1 MITVTRHFKSV
12 SYFQKWGARV
22 VGDWDLS
29 KEALAQYKAILADPD
44 ALRPWQS
51 SESEDYELGDLMEL
65 REIEAAEVDQE
76 LAAAEDVCRHL
87 SKKLMRL
94 ERNNNGAETARYQAL
109 QSEYEVTAR
118 QCELLEGKLQALKV
132 QRQEISQSRQP
143 LRKQKRRTLEPL
155 QVSVTRTDECL
166 VIRVGGSV
174 CSVIPC
180 NENVRRKKS
189 YKNPDPVP
197 KQERSLRA
205 LALKQKLLNQR
216 R

>member
-12 SYFQKWGARV
+12 EHFQKWGARV
-22 VGDWDLS
+22 AGDWDLS

-44 ALRPWQS
+44 TLRAWQS
-51 SESEDYELGDLMEL
+51 SRDEDYELGDLMEL
-65 REIEAAEVDQE
+65 GEMEAAEVDQE

-94 ERNNNGAETARYQAL
+94 EKHNNCAGSARYQAL
-109 QSEYEVTAR
+109 QSEYDVTAKK
-118 QCELLEGKLQALKV
+118 CELLEEKLQALKI
-132 QRQEISQSRQP
+132 QRQEISQSRQR
-143 LRKQKRRTLEPL
+143 LRKQKRRTSELL

-166 VIRVGGSV
+166 VIRVDGSV